1 MLHSPSQIIN
11 PFARRTF
18 GYGTGS
24 SGAGGPAA
32 NSAEAQ
38 QFFDRLFTPP
48 TPGGAEEARWNT
60 FIDGLVADGVWA
72 KLDAL
77 TLWFAGA
84 NEGDCHVN
92 LIQSAYNTERYQTS
106 GGATFTLGQGYSGG
120 NITRVIASNFNPST
134 ESGTAHFQ
142 RNDASFGIWVYSTA
156 TVGQSAINDGV
167 RSGAGM
173 SQLYHTELYPKYNS
187 TIGYHNCNGSEESFP
202 APDASA
208 DSSGFY
214 IVQRTG
220 ANAGAVYRNDMVTP
234 VDSTTSA
241 STALFDSEIYY
252 RCEHSCRM
260 AFIGGSLTEAQRIA
274 FKARLTTLVTAISGV
289 FP

>member
-1 MLHSPSQIIN
+1 MMMLL
-11 PFARRTF
+11 
-18 GYGTGS
+18 GCGS

-38 QFFDRLFTPP
+38 QFYDRLFTPP
-48 TPGGAEEARWNT
+48 TPGGAEEIRWNT

-77 TLWFAGA
+77 NLWFAGA

-92 LIQSAYNTERYQTS
+92 LIQSAYNTERYQTA
-106 GGATFTLGQGYSGG
+106 GVATYTQGQGYSGG
-120 NITRVIASNFNPST
+120 AVNKCIASNFNPFSA
-134 ESGTAHFQ
+134 SGAKFT
-142 RNDASFGIWVYSTA
+142 RTDASFGMLIYSTA
-156 TVGQSAINDGV
+156 TLNVAAVNDGV
-167 RSGAGM
+167 RTGGGM
-173 SQLYHTELYPKYNS
+173 TQLYHTELWPKYNT
-187 TIGYHNCNGSEESFP
+187 TIGYHNCNGTEETFP

-220 ANAGAVYRNDMVTP
+220 ANAAAIYRNDMVTP
-234 VDSTTSA
+234 VDTSTSA
-241 STALFDSEIYY
+241 STALVDSEIYY
-252 RCEHSCRM
+252 QCAHSCRM

-274 FKARLTTLVTAISGV
+274 FKSRLQTLVTAISGV

>member
-1 MLHSPSQIIN
+1 MFLRPPEPLQSMMMLL
-11 PFARRTF
+11 
-18 GYGTGS
+18 GCGS

-38 QFFDRLFTPP
+38 QFYDRLFTPP
-48 TPGGAEEARWNT
+48 TPGGAEEIRWNT

-106 GGATFTLGQGYSGG
+106 GAVTYTQGQGYSGG
-120 NITRVIASNFNPST
+120 GVNRCIVSNFNLST
-134 ESGTAHFQ
+134 EVGANFQ
-142 RNDASFGIWVYSTA
+142 RNDASVGVLIYSTA
-156 TVGQSAINDGV
+156 TVGQAAINN
-167 RSGAGM
+167 GARTGGGM
-173 SQLYHTELYPKYNS
+173 TGLWNVELYPKYNS
-187 TIGYHNCNGSEESFP
+187 TVGYHNCNAAAASEESFP

-220 ANAGAVYRNDMVTP
+220 ANAAAIYRNDMVTP
-234 VDSTTSA
+234 VDTSTSA
-241 STALFDSEIYY
+241 STALVDSEIWY
-252 RCEHSCRM
+252 RVQHSCRM

-274 FKARLTTLVTAISGV
+274 FKSRLQTLVTAISGV

>member
-1 MLHSPSQIIN
+1 MMMLL
-11 PFARRTF
+11 
-18 GYGTGS
+18 GCGS

-48 TPGGAEEARWNT
+48 TPGGAEEIRWNT

-92 LIQSAYNTERYQTS
+92 LIQSAYNSERYQTS
-106 GGATFTLGQGYSGG
+106 GVATYTQGQGYSGG
-120 NITRVIASNFNPST
+120 AVNKCIASNFNPFSA
-134 ESGTAHFQ
+134 SGAKFT
-142 RNDASFGIWVYSTA
+142 RNDASFGMLIYSTA
-156 TVGQSAINDGV
+156 TVGQSAIEDGA
-167 RSGAGM
+167 RTGAGM
-173 SQLYHTELYPKYNS
+173 TALSHTDLYPKYNT
-187 TIGYHNCNGSEESFP
+187 TIGYHNCNGTEETFP

-241 STALFDSEIYY
+241 STALFDSEIWY
-252 RCEHSCRM
+252 RVQHSCRM

-274 FKARLTTLVTAISGV
+274 FKSRLQTLVTAISGV